1 MGEVKRAK
9 HAVYDLK
16 YHFVW
21 VPKYRKLILRG
32 AVAEGLKEV
41 FEGIAE
47 RYELE
52 IDTMEVMEDH
62 VHIFLS
68 SPPRYS
74 PSEVVQLLKSI
85 SAREVFRR
93 YPEVKEQLWGGEL
106 WNDGYFV
113 RSVGDE
119 VTAEVIRRYITLQ
132 HEDQLRLDL

>member
-1 MGEVKRAK
+1 MGKVKRVK

-21 VPKYRKLILRG
+21 VPRYRKLILRG

-47 RYELE
+47 RYELD

-85 SAREVFRR
+85 SAREIFRR
-93 YPEVKEQLWGGEL
+93 YPGVKEHLWGGEL

-119 VTAEVIRRYITLQ
+119 VTAEVIRRYIALQ